1 MQSVIML
8 NTVKL
13 SVVIL
18 NVAALRS
25 ITDDEKKTSLRRR
38 NQDPILNRVNV
49 KTSFERQK
57 KNRHKFLNVDDDDD
71 DSGGGDGSNW
81 KFKHFD
87 VANWGKGRKV
97 KLTDDD
103 KEYFRQ
109 LIKQ

>member
-1 MQSVIML
+1 MLSVIVL
-8 NTVKL
+8 NVIML

-18 NVAALRS
+18 NVAKLGASL
-25 ITDDEKKTSLRRR
+25 TTKKASLKRR

-57 KNRHKFLNVDDDDD
+57 KNRHKFLNVDNDDDD
-71 DSGGGDGSNW
+71 GGDGSNW

-109 LIKQ
+109 